1 VVGSNIAPVDNRDA
15 PPAFIDNHADHILKI
30 PVHSNVNCC
39 VCASGISVHY
49 LDVDGY
55 PYFRCRSCRSIHVH
69 PSVIHDMDRGVSIVR
84 DYKES
89 YWDEE
94 RAAARDRAAGVSL
107 ARAGEAILYCR
118 RPVRHF
124 LDVGAGPGWLL
135 RNLIEMLD
143 PLGEIFQAV
152 EKFPPD
158 YAYTHAN
165 YHAGGVESLSGT
177 FDAGV
182 CIEVVEHLTPR
193 MLSEVAEALARVSQ
207 PGSFWLFNTGMDE
220 YVDKE
225 DRSYLDPLRRG
236 HIVSYSVEG
245 IRGLFEQHGFRVAAL
260 PGKSFAFY
268 AEYMPIEEPP
278 FDKRIYAALPHN
290 VALLQRHPLLHHAA
304 FESARSY
311 YYQAMS
317 SERTNWALGLKQL
330 LDKARG

>member
-1 VVGSNIAPVDNRDA
+1 M
-15 PPAFIDNHADHILKI
+15 
-30 PVHSNVNCC
+30 
-39 VCASGISVHY
+39 HY

-55 PYFRCRSCRSIHVH
+55 PYFRCQGCRSIHVD

-84 DYKES
+84 DYSES

-107 ARAGEAILYCR
+107 VRAGEAILYCR
-118 RPVRHF
+118 RPVRRF

-135 RNLIEMLD
+135 RNLIDMLD
-143 PLGEIFQAV
+143 PPGEIFQAV

-158 YAYTHAN
+158 YAYVHAN

-193 MLSEVAEALARVSQ
+193 MLSAVAEALARLSQ

-225 DRSYLDPLRRG
+225 DRGYLDPLRRG

-245 IRGLFEQHGFRVAAL
+245 VRKLFAPFGFQVDAL

-268 AEYMPIEEPP
+268 AEYAPPASPP
-278 FDKRIYAALPHN
+278 FDQRIYGALPEN
-290 VALLQRHPLLHHAA
+290 VSLLQRNPLVHQAA

-311 YYQAMS
+311 YYQSVCA
-317 SERTNWALGLKQL
+317 ERTHWALGLKQL
-330 LDKARG
+330 LDRVTRP